1 MLSRSSQRLCLQ
13 TIQQSKRGFFDYL
26 RVANQVDAGK
36 TIQQIEQDMNA
47 EDDKE
52 QGGNFGW
59 QWLSWFE
66 KNAPEKYAEYSSARS
81 QFQRWEQY
89 LGERGVVS
97 SKKVDFAEYR
107 NKIADPTFVDELEIA
122 FHTERSTVS
131 SISNMATLDAW
142 PSSAVSSFKAQ
153 CEEKGDQLVKP
164 LSSEDRAAQAETLAN
179 AELYDEKTKLMAA
192 EIQKDFEQMDAERMM
207 LGQET
212 LMMELSEHPQ
222 YAETLEDVY
231 TAKQTYLDYVMMPIH
246 NDYVKRERLVTM
258 QDEERRKAFL
268 ERFERAS
275 KITNGV
281 DCTVPQ

>member
-1 MLSRSSQRLCLQ
+1 MLSRSSRRLQLLHV
-13 TIQQSKRGFFDYL
+13 SKRGFFDYL

-36 TIQQIEQDMNA
+36 TIQEIEEEFSK
-47 EDDKE
+47 EDDTK
-52 QGGNFGW
+52 QADSFNW

-66 KNAPEKYAEYSSARS
+66 KNAPEKYAEYSSVRS

-89 LGERGVVS
+89 LGERGVKS
-97 SKKVDFAEYR
+97 SKQIDFADYR
-107 NKIADPTFVDELEIA
+107 SRIADPSFVDELEIA
-122 FHTERSTVS
+122 YHVEKSTVG
-131 SISNMATLDAW
+131 SISNMSTLDSWA
-142 PSSAVSSFKAQ
+142 PAAVSSFKTQ

-164 LSSEDRAAQAETLAN
+164 LTAEDKQQQAESLEN

-212 LMMELSEHPQ
+212 LMMELAEHPQ

-246 NDYVKRERLVTM
+246 NDYIKRERLVTM